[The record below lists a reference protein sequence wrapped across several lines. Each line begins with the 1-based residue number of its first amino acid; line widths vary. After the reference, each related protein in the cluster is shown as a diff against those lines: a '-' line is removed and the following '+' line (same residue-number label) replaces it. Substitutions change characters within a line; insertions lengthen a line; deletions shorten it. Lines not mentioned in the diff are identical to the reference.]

1 MSSNS
6 ARKKT
11 RAAQA
16 AVTEPAP
23 VEELFSVPQVAAE
36 ARVPD
41 YVDPAAD
48 DHVIEQQLKQKEEKK
63 VPSTQ
68 PLVDAAPETRFTTVG
83 APFSPGIRT
92 GPEPV
97 PTKLRRPA
105 FDLEEYRRQQLER
118 AMEESTRVKESVT
131 LSDAIEDA
139 SSIGEFLHDAG
150 DTMVIYGAIIAL
162 VGYGLRS
169 LF

>member
-36 ARVPD
+36 AHVPD
-41 YVDPAAD
+41 YVDPAAG
-48 DHVIEQQLKQKEEKK
+48 DHVIEQQLKQKEEKQ
-63 VPSTQ
+63 VPSKQ
-68 PLVDAAPETRFTTVG
+68 PLVDAVPA
-83 APFSPGIRT
+83 
-92 GPEPV
+92 V
-97 PTKLRRPA
+97 PTVRFAATQPPRRPL
-105 FDLEEYRRQQLER
+105 FDLEEWRRQQAEKLLE
-118 AMEESTRVKESVT
+118 AQQGAVPHPGVSE
-131 LSDAIEDA
+131 LIEDA